1 MLLIVLNLRSIKE
14 SVKVLLPVFIVFLI
28 TMLLLI
34 FGSLGMHL
42 STGAAVVRE
51 VADEVNSNLE
61 GGLGLMGMLALLMH
75 AYTMGAG
82 TYTGIE
88 AVSNSMPVMRE
99 PRVATAKRTMTYM
112 AFSLAITAG
121 GLMIA
126 YCCWAC
132 STATNRTMNQVLSE
146 RFVADL
152 GLGGGDSGS
161 TSSGSRSWPK
171 ACCCSWPRR
180 PALSTVRACWP
191 TWPTIPG
198 CRTGSPT
205 SPNGWPRTTA

>member
-1 MLLIVLNLRSIKE
+1 
-14 SVKVLLPVFIVFLI
+14 
-28 TMLLLI
+28 
-34 FGSLGMHL
+34 
-42 STGAAVVRE
+42 
-51 VADEVNSNLE
+51 
-61 GGLGLMGMLALLMH
+61 MLALLLN

-126 YCCWAC
+126 YLLLDV
-132 STATNRTMNQVLSE
+132 RTSDDSHDEPDPVP
-146 RFVADL
+146 
-152 GLGGGDSGS
+152 SGS
-161 TSSGSRSWPK
+161 SPIWGLAKGFRVDASCGSRSWPRP
-171 ACCCSWPRR
+171 CCCSSPPR
-180 PALSTVRACWP
+180 PASSTGRACWP
-191 TWPTIPG
+191 TWPTTRG

-205 SPNGWPRTTA
+205 FPSGWPRTTA